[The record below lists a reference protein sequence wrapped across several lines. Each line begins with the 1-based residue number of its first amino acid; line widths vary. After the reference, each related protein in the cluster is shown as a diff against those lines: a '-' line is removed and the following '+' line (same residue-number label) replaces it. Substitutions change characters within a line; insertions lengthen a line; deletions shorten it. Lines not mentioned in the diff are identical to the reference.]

1 MAKTED
7 LRSGYRMFHLG
18 LEFAGATLILAIAG
32 WLIDGQYDTAP
43 YGALIGGSI
52 GFIGGMYLFIKEAI
66 AANNPPKPTGKQPPD
81 PKPGNA
87 ADDEKTDN
95 FNDLYKL

>member
-1 MAKTED
+1 MAKKEAPPT
-7 LRSGYRMFHLG
+7 GYRMFHLG
-18 LEFAGATLILAIAG
+18 LEFAGATLILAIIG

-43 YGALIGGSI
+43 YGAMIGGSI

-66 AANNPPKPTGKQPPD
+66 AANQTPTKKPDKQTD
-81 PKPGNA
+81 SEAN
-87 ADDEKTDN
+87 EKTPNDDVEN